1 MKPSHIQPVAPY
13 FAAAVAPAD
22 YAVMDAEALCT
33 LCQLRAEGWISVL
46 LSDEPA
52 ADRTLLERA
61 LAEIGEEVARR
72 ALCGSSDE
80 DRIYL
85 AQALHAL
92 KRAGYRCPNLLQQ
105 VDRQLVEQ
113 VLAHRPANWR
123 LRHAALSLLMQEP
136 LSSVQFVGMG
146 RRKRL
151 FSMGEEWF
159 EQTLCRWTRTIG
171 PEGAWPD
178 VEPEEALSRVLLFEQ
193 DFGSIEA
200 VDNRDLMERAYRY
213 YAPRMDR
220 SSARALEIGYHAC
233 VWQWEREASVEEI
246 QPFIA
251 DARALLDSDGLRE
264 ADRWRLCALLL
275 QAADY
280 WNGLTAESVA

>member
-1 MKPSHIQPVAPY
+1 MKPHRMQPVAPY
-13 FAAAVAPAD
+13 FAAAVAPVD
-22 YAVMDAEALCT
+22 YAVMDAETLYT
-33 LCQLRAEGWISVL
+33 LCQLRAEGLILVL
-46 LSDEPA
+46 LSDESA

-61 LAEIGEEVARR
+61 LAEIGEEVVRR
-72 ALCGSSDE
+72 VLCGSSDE
-80 DRIYL
+80 ERIYL

-92 KRAGYRCPNLLQQ
+92 KRAGCRYPNLLLQ
-105 VDRQLVEQ
+105 VDRQMVEQ
-113 VLAHRPANWR
+113 VLTHRSVNWR
-123 LRHAALSLLMQEP
+123 LRHASLSLLMQEP

-159 EQTLCRWTRTIG
+159 EQTLCRWVRTIG
-171 PEGAWPD
+171 PEGSWPD

-200 VDNRDLMERAYRY
+200 IDNRDLMERAYRY

-220 SSARALEIGYHAC
+220 SSARVLEIGYHAC
-233 VWQWEREASVEEI
+233 VWQWKREASVEEI
-246 QPFIA
+246 QQFIA

-264 ADRWRLCALLL
+264 ADRLRLCALLL
-275 QAADY
+275 QAADN